1 VRSTVVVVTGPM
13 VVLRVS
19 VVVVVGSTSSLST
32 LMHPPKPV
40 SIAVANTKGRL
51 NFKMVFFILV

>member
-1 VRSTVVVVTGPM
+1 M

-51 NFKMVFFILV
+51 NFKMVFFIPV